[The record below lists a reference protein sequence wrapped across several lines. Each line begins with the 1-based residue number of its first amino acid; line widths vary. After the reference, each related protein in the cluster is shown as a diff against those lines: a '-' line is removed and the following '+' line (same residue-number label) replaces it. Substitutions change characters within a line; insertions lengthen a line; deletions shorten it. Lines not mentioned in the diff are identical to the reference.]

1 MPTLNALNDNIYC
14 PRFIKSWLAI
24 IANAQNMIDVYDE
37 KCIDFSIHC
46 DFTEQLVVNIYIVI
60 TKYIYKIYIH
70 ICFPLFMSLIA
81 QSILGFEIASSF
93 TLHIIPFKD

>member
-46 DFTEQLVVNIYIVI
+46 EFTEQLVVDI
-60 TKYIYKIYIH
+60 
-70 ICFPLFMSLIA
+70 
-81 QSILGFEIASSF
+81 
-93 TLHIIPFKD
+93 

>member
-46 DFTEQLVVNIYIVI
+46 EFTEHLLVDIYIV
-60 TKYIYKIYIH
+60 T
-70 ICFPLFMSLIA
+70 A
-81 QSILGFEIASSF
+81 SILL
-93 TLHIIPFKD
+93 T